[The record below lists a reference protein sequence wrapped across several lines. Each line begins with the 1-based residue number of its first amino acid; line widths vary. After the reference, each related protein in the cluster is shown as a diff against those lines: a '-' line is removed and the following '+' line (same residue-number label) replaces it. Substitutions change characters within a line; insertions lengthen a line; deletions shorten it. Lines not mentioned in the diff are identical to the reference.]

1 MKLWRKP
8 FDSAEKAT
16 TPARIEIDDERCKGC
31 GYCVEFCP
39 REVLK
44 MSTELGPKGYLLVAI
59 EDESKCLACG
69 YCEAVCPE
77 FGIKVNVTESV
88 IDSK

>member
-8 FDSAEKAT
+8 FDYLEKAT
-16 TPARIEIDDERCKGC
+16 TPGQIYIDEERCKGC

-44 MSTELGPKGYLLVAI
+44 TSTKLSSKGYLLPEVD
-59 EDESKCLACG
+59 DETKCLACG
-69 YCEAVCPE
+69 YCEVVCPE
-77 FGIKVNVTESV
+77 FAIKLST
-88 IDSK
+88 DKKQ